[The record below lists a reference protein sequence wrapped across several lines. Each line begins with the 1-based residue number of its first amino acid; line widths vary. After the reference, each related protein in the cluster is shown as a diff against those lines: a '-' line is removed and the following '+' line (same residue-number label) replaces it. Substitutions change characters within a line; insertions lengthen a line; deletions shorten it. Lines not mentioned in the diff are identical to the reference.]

1 MSGISEYIWYLKSK
15 ISVQKRQIESYKNGN
30 QYTTLRNDYEAVCKK
45 LNRKIQKLEGELSK
59 SHSET
64 VTVRKYWSEIF
75 DDLEKE
81 HDLEIQSLKHALSK
95 MEARAL
101 KAEHEADV
109 LKEKLTQERREK
121 YALGEQLEEANGK
134 IQKLTAQVNMDFS
147 NSSIPSSQQGAGRK
161 KIPNNREKSN
171 RTRGGQPGH
180 EGHRLTQK
188 EPTEIHDI
196 PDPEA
201 YTKDPGYYKTNE
213 VVSRQKIILSFC
225 VKVVEYRASVFRNK
239 ETGSRVHAD
248 FPDGFHTD
256 ICYDSSVKA
265 FVFLLANDG
274 NMSAG
279 KIRKVL
285 REASKGKLDISEAT
299 INGLCKEFSLKSKK
313 EQEEIIKNIMT
324 SPVVNIDFTNANVNG
339 EARQVLI
346 MASPQKNAY
355 MYFARDSKGHK
366 GIIGTPAENY
376 VGTLVHD
383 HDHTFYHYGMAHQE
397 CMQHNIR
404 YLIGSEENE
413 TGKTWN
419 IKMHDLVKEMLHYKN
434 CLDGAEPDK
443 ETVAGFEQRYDEI
456 LNLAKEEYEYEPPT
470 EYYREGYNLYQRLVE
485 YKESELRFLH
495 DKNVPANNSL
505 AERLARIYK
514 RKQKQAIVLR
524 SGNNFTYLCDS
535 LSVINTYRQMEE
547 ISLYDKVTEIFSRP
561 KARKP
566 PSSA

>member
-1 MSGISEYIWYLKSK
+1 MSGISEYIWFLKSK
-15 ISVQKRQIESYKNGN
+15 ISVQRRQIEAYKNGN
-30 QYTTLRNDYEAVCKK
+30 QYTALRNDYEAVCKK
-45 LNRKIQKLEGELSK
+45 LNRKLQKLEGELSK

-81 HDLEIQSLKHALSK
+81 HQLEIQSLKHALSK

-101 KAEHEADV
+101 KAEHETDV
-109 LKEKLTQERREK
+109 LKEKLTQERQEK

-161 KIPNNREKSN
+161 KIPNNREKSS

-201 YTKDPGYYKTNE
+201 YTENPCYDKTNE
-213 VVSRQKIILSFC
+213 VVTRQKIVLSFC

-248 FPDGFHTD
+248 FPDGFNTD

-285 REASKGKLDISEAT
+285 REASKGELDISEAT
-299 INGLCKEFSLKSKK
+299 INGLCKEFSRKSKK

-339 EARQVLI
+339 ETRQVLI

-366 GIIGTPAENY
+366 GIIDTPAENY

-413 TGKTWN
+413 PDKTWN
-419 IKMHDLVKEMLHYKN
+419 TKMHNLIKKMLHYKN
-434 CLDGAEPDK
+434 GLDGAEPDR
-443 ETVAGFEQRYDEI
+443 ETVAGFEQRYNEI
-456 LNLAKEEYEYEPPT
+456 LNQAKEEYEYEPPT
-470 EYYREGYNLYQRLVE
+470 EYYREGYNLYRRLVE

-524 SGNNFTYLCDS
+524 SSDNFTCLCDS

-547 ISLYDKVTEIFSRP
+547 VSLYDKVTEIFSRP
-561 KARKP
+561 KVGKCPR
-566 PSSA
+566 SA